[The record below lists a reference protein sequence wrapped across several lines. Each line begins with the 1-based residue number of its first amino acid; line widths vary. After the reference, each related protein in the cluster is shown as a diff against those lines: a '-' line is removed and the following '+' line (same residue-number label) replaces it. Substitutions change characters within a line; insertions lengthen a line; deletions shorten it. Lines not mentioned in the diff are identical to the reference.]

1 LLIGG
6 AAAASMAVASC
17 TTVTEGDPIVNAGDA
32 PLYRTSIALS
42 LSQSAASSSERQAS
56 LTTQAIHTA
65 CETLSSTSSDAIDA
79 VNEYVGAFNQGSGNI
94 ESTEGPAIR
103 ALSQSAEAVSGS
115 ITDAIPQRLKDAFA
129 AWINGAQETARA
141 IANHAGPEDFNR
153 TINRINNARSQALK
167 LCGSTYR

>member
-32 PLYRTSIALS
+32 PLYRTSVALS

-56 LTTQAIHTA
+56 MTTQAIHTA

-94 ESTEGPAIR
+94 ASTEGPAIN
-103 ALSQSAEAVSGS
+103 ALNQSADAVSGT

-129 AWINGAQETARA
+129 SWINGARETSKA

-153 TINRINNARSQALK
+153 TINRINDARSQALK
-167 LCGSTYR
+167 LCDATYR